1 VKQAVMRHSVG
12 DVLVGD
18 GATFASMGRRRTTE
32 GRAIIAA
39 HRDELNEAEGQMN
52 AEIRILTAGGAS
64 PVRPEFERVAA
75 LWAALPEGR
84 NAWAPLAAGRCPLVL
99 LARRLAARAAITG
112 EVGDAAPGGSLDG
125 HHPLGRTLAGL
136 VARW

>member
-1 VKQAVMRHSVG
+1 V
-12 DVLVGD
+12 
-18 GATFASMGRRRTTE
+18 
-32 GRAIIAA
+32 
-39 HRDELNEAEGQMN
+39 N

-84 NAWAPLAAGRCPLVL
+84 NARAPLAAGRCPLVL
-99 LARRLAARAAITG
+99 LARRHTAMAAITG
-112 EVGDAAPGGSLDG
+112 DAGYAAAGGSLDG